1 MPIKGLSDQ
10 VRLPRLGKIRLG
22 IKVEGQGSPYPQP
35 VDYFVCPDI
44 VAAVYGRKPRELR
57 IVFPTEDPSSWA
69 SQFYRCYSRS
79 RGLVCKGDGER
90 ATVLID
96 EDSGT
101 PASWDSRRTTLRDI
115 ECDAQRCPEYGSR
128 CRRVMN
134 LQFLL
139 PDVPGLGVWQLDT
152 SSYWSITN
160 INSGIKLLS
169 AICNRISMIPLTLKL
184 APQQVYANGSRK
196 TAHVVSLD
204 IPGTM
209 GEALRYARMLPGDA
223 ILPAPD
229 AEPPED
235 LFPAAV
241 LSSEE
246 ADTPSQQQAAP
257 AAPAI
262 ANLGQLFSACYK
274 RYGLCS
280 FEVIKLLGCAS
291 KDDIADPEDAW
302 HRVSAA
308 MTARQENTAPE

>member
-35 VDYFVCPDI
+35 VDYFVCPGS

-90 ATVLID
+90 ASVLID

-101 PASWDSRRTTLRDI
+101 PASGDSRRTALRDI

-139 PDVPGLGVWQLDT
+139 PDVPGLGVWQIDS
-152 SSYWSITN
+152 SSYWSISN
-160 INSGIKLLS
+160 INSGVRLLC
-169 AICNRISMIPLTLKL
+169 AICGRISMIPLTLKL
-184 APQQVYANGSRK
+184 TPQQVYANGSRK
-196 TAHVVSLD
+196 TAHVLSLD

-223 ILPAPD
+223 LLPSPD
-229 AEPPED
+229 AEPPQD

-246 ADTPSQQQAAP
+246 ADAPTQQETTP

-262 ANLGQLFSACYK
+262 ANLGELFSACYK
-274 RYGLCS
+274 RHGLCS
-280 FEVIKLLGCAS
+280 FDVIKLLGYAS
-291 KDDIADPEDAW
+291 KDEIGDPEDAW
-302 HRVSAA
+302 RRVSAV
-308 MTARQENTAPE
+308 MTAGQEAAAE

>member
-22 IKVEGQGSPYPQP
+22 IKVEGRGNAYPQP
-35 VDYFVCPDI
+35 VDYFVCPDS

-90 ATVLID
+90 ASVLID

-101 PASWDSRRTTLRDI
+101 LASWDSRRTTLRDI
-115 ECDAQRCPEYGSR
+115 ECDPQRCPEYGSR

-160 INSGIKLLS
+160 INSGIRLLRS
-169 AICNRISMIPLTLKL
+169 ICGRISMIPLTLKL
-184 APQQVYANGSRK
+184 TPQQVFPNGSRK
-196 TAHVVSLD
+196 TAHILSLD
-204 IPGTM
+204 IPSTM
-209 GEALRYARMLPGDA
+209 AEALRYAEMPPGDA

-241 LSSEE
+241 LSAEQE
-246 ADTPSQQQAAP
+246 TTP
-257 AAPAI
+257 AAPTM

-274 RYGLCS
+274 CYGLCS
-280 FEVIKLLGCAS
+280 FDVIKLLGHRS

-308 MTARQENTAPE
+308 MTAQQENTAPE